1 MAKIA
6 AVNAMATIY
15 EYMENNNLEIQS
27 LDKVENEMV
36 EQILSTYVECY
47 ISGRIL
53 NDLQFCLEK
62 NSDDIDKTV
71 KIEQEIKD
79 YVSGKVTT
87 TFQIKEIRDK
97 IFGHQ
102 SIEVGIEQLYKKC
115 YSVLEDMV

>member
-1 MAKIA
+1 M
-6 AVNAMATIY
+6 
-15 EYMENNNLEIQS
+15 L
-27 LDKVENEMV
+27 
-36 EQILSTYVECY
+36 
-47 ISGRIL
+47 R
-53 NDLQFCLEK
+53 K